1 MNLVDLQYIDLISHN
16 LQKFKRVNNGTY
28 NFRCPICGDSQKNK
42 NKARGYI
49 YTISGNFNYKCHN
62 CGINISLSNFLK
74 TVDLELY
81 KKYYFEKYKSRVSK
95 NTEQKIEVTIRDKI
109 RSNKK
114 VLIDLPYAS
123 KNTVAN
129 QYLIDRK
136 LNPNKFYYCGKFKSW
151 INQKKPNSFT
161 EKSLF
166 YDDERIIIPLIYENE
181 LIGIQ
186 GRALG
191 DSPIKY
197 ITIMFNENA
206 PKVYN
211 FDNVNLKK
219 PVYITEG
226 PFDSEF
232 INNAISMCGAD
243 LNIDKLN
250 LHNIVWIYDNEPRN
264 KEILDRIEK
273 RIDSGDSVVLWPSSI
288 HDKDINKMVLS
299 GYNVEELIKL
309 NTYSGIEAK
318 IKFTVWKRAQL

>member
-1 MNLVDLQYIDLISHN
+1 MNLVDLQYIDLISCN
-16 LQKFKRVNNGTY
+16 LEKFKRVNNGTY

-62 CGINISLSNFLK
+62 CGVNISLSNFLK
-74 TVDLELY
+74 TVDVELY
-81 KKYYFEKYKSRVSK
+81 KKYYFEKYKSKVTK
-95 NTEQKIEVTIRDKI
+95 TTEKKIEDTIKNHI
-109 RSNKK
+109 KSNRSVNM
-114 VLIDLPYAS
+114 DLPYAS
-123 KNTVAN
+123 ENSVAN
-129 QYLIDRK
+129 TYLMDRK
-136 LNPNKFYYCGKFKSW
+136 LNPNKFYYCERFKSW
-151 INQKKPNSFT
+151 INGKKSNTFT
-161 EKSLF
+161 KKSLY
-166 YDDERIIIPLIYENE
+166 YDEERIIIPLIYDNE

-186 GRALG
+186 GRTLG
-191 DSPIKY
+191 GSPIKY
-197 ITIMFNENA
+197 ITIMFNETA

-211 FDNVNLKK
+211 FDNVNLKN

-232 INNAISMCGAD
+232 IDNAISMCGAD
-243 LNIDKLN
+243 LNIDNLN

-273 RIDSGDSVVLWPSSI
+273 RINCGDSVVLWPSYI

-299 GYNVEELIKL
+299 GHNVEDLIRL

-318 IKFTVWKRAQL
+318 IKFTIWKKL

>member
-1 MNLVDLQYIDLISHN
+1 LRELAEIKRIVQNATT
-16 LQKFKRVNNGTY
+16 LQKSSGKLVMNG
-28 NFRCPICGDSQKNK
+28 RCPICGDSQKNK

-81 KKYYFEKYKSRVSK
+81 KKYYFEKYKSKVSK
-95 NTEQKIEVTIRDKI
+95 NAEKKIDVVIKEKI
-109 RSNKK
+109 KCNKG
-114 VLIDLPYAS
+114 VFIDLPYAS
-123 KNTVAN
+123 ENPVAN

-136 LNPNKFYYCGKFKSW
+136 LNPNKFYYCNKFKSW

-186 GRALG
+186 GRSLG

-211 FDNVNLKK
+211 FDNVNLKT

-232 INNAISMCGAD
+232 ISNAISMCGAD
-243 LNIDKLN
+243 LNIDNLN

-309 NTYSGIEAK
+309 KTYSGI
-318 IKFTVWKRAQL
+318 